1 MRILFVV
8 YDNGSYIHQFPMGLA
23 YIASVL
29 LKDGYDITIYNQDM
43 HHYPD
48 IHLTQY
54 LNKNTFDVVCISIIA
69 GYYQYKRLVSIS
81 NAINESKNRP
91 IYILGGHGP
100 SPEPEFFLRKTKAD
114 IVVIGEGEETIRELM
129 DALANRKSLEGLKG
143 IAYRQGDKVVIN
155 QRRPLINEVDS
166 ILHPAWH
173 LFPVN
178 YYRLI
183 RIGPHSKK
191 TDFLMP
197 VLSGRGCTF
206 ECNFCYRMDTGFR
219 PRSNEAIIEEVE
231 ILKKDYRINYI
242 DFLDEL
248 LMTSVNRT
256 VSLCESFLKAKLNVN
271 WKCNGRLNYAKKE
284 VLQLMKKSGCIFINY
299 GIESMDDTALKN
311 MKKGLTTEQIIKGVE
326 ATLEAGISPGLN
338 IIFGNIGE
346 NKEILMKGVEFLLK
360 YDDGAQLRTIRPVTP
375 YPGSPLYYHAMEKG
389 LLRDCEDFYENK
401 HINADLVAVNFTDMS
416 DDEFH
421 QSLLEAN
428 SILLKN
434 YYNNKLKNSLEETKN
449 LYLKKDVN
457 FRGFRQT

>member
-191 TDFLMP
+191 TDF
-197 VLSGRGCTF
+197 
-206 ECNFCYRMDTGFR
+206 
-219 PRSNEAIIEEVE
+219 
-231 ILKKDYRINYI
+231 
-242 DFLDEL
+242 
-248 LMTSVNRT
+248 
-256 VSLCESFLKAKLNVN
+256 
-271 WKCNGRLNYAKKE
+271 
-284 VLQLMKKSGCIFINY
+284 
-299 GIESMDDTALKN
+299 
-311 MKKGLTTEQIIKGVE
+311 
-326 ATLEAGISPGLN
+326 
-338 IIFGNIGE
+338 
-346 NKEILMKGVEFLLK
+346 
-360 YDDGAQLRTIRPVTP
+360 
-375 YPGSPLYYHAMEKG
+375 
-389 LLRDCEDFYENK
+389 
-401 HINADLVAVNFTDMS
+401 
-416 DDEFH
+416 
-421 QSLLEAN
+421 
-428 SILLKN
+428 
-434 YYNNKLKNSLEETKN
+434 
-449 LYLKKDVN
+449 
-457 FRGFRQT
+457 